1 MLGLYQEEVS
11 AMTGFLLTFINIL
24 FNVLLFAILGR
35 VLISWIDPMGNMRIT
50 QILREITEP
59 ILAPLR
65 SLLPP
70 IGMLDLS
77 PLVAML
83 LLQLLHSLLANAI

>member
-1 MLGLYQEEVS
+1 M
-11 AMTGFLLTFINIL
+11 AGFLVTFIDLL

-35 VLISWIDPMGNMRIT
+35 VLISWIDPMGNMRAT

-65 SLLPP
+65 SVLPP
-70 IGMLDLS
+70 IGMMDLS

-83 LLQLLHSLLANAI
+83 LLQLLHTMLLRAI

>member
-1 MLGLYQEEVS
+1 
-11 AMTGFLLTFINIL
+11 MTGFFVSFIDIL

-35 VLISWIDPMGNMRIT
+35 VLISWIDPMGNMRVT

-65 SLLPP
+65 SILPQV
-70 IGMLDLS
+70 GMFDLS

-83 LLQLLHSLLANAI
+83 LLQLLHGLLLQVI

>member
-1 MLGLYQEEVS
+1 MS
-11 AMTGFLLTFINIL
+11 GFLGSFIEIL

-35 VLISWIDPMGNMRIT
+35 VLISWIDPMGNMRVT
-50 QILREITEP
+50 QILNEITEP

-65 SLLPP
+65 SVLPP

-83 LLQLLHSLLANAI
+83 LLQLLHNLLRGVI

>member
-1 MLGLYQEEVS
+1 MANYIQ
-11 AMTGFLLTFINIL
+11 TFVDIL

-35 VLISWIDPMGNMRIT
+35 VLISWVDPLGNMRVT

-65 SLLPP
+65 SVLPN
-70 IGMLDLS
+70 IGMIDLS

-83 LLQLLHSLLANAI
+83 LIQLLHGLIRSAI

>member
-1 MLGLYQEEVS
+1 
-11 AMTGFLLTFINIL
+11 MTGFFVSFVDIL

-35 VLISWIDPMGNMRIT
+35 VLISWIDPMGNMRVT

-65 SLLPP
+65 SILPQV
-70 IGMLDLS
+70 GMFDLS

-83 LLQLLHSLLANAI
+83 LLQLLHGLLLQVI

>member
-1 MLGLYQEEVS
+1 MANYIV
-11 AMTGFLLTFINIL
+11 TFVDIL

-35 VLISWIDPMGNMRIT
+35 VLISWIDPMGNMRVT

-59 ILAPLR
+59 ILAPIR
-65 SLLPP
+65 SVLPSL
-70 IGMLDLS
+70 GMIDLS

-83 LLQLLHSLLANAI
+83 LIQLLHSLVRGAI